1 MFLKTQQMKKLIFSS
16 IFALSITLYG
26 NAQCSTST
34 LQSAGCTCEDGTNN
48 CDLLP
53 DLNLS
58 WWALLNYLNGP
69 TEYSQTGNGSNNGR
83 LRISGSTPN
92 IGHGPLT
99 VLGTSQFVCGDDT
112 LSSYPGSVCP
122 DGNPPRQLIVQRVYQ
137 KNANG
142 TMTYYDRYAG
152 AMTYHPTHG
161 HNHVDDWVVFTLR
174 IEDPNDPNPLNWPI
188 VGNGAKLGFCLMDY
202 GTCSYYNNHCKD
214 DNTTYLQGTT
224 MNNSAFPNYGL
235 GGGSYNCSPVIQG
248 ITSGYTD
255 IYSKNL
261 DEMWID
267 IPPGTCNGDYWIV
280 GVVDPSDHF
289 LEENEGNNW
298 TAVPFTLTQQ
308 TNENFIASITAPQ
321 GLNVCV
327 GDSVL
332 LTATV
337 GALYNWSDGS
347 TTQSIYVTEP
357 GQYSVTV
364 TSNCGIS
371 ETQPVTITIS
381 EKPAQPSSSDQEICA
396 GEVLTL
402 TATGGEVHWFN
413 SNMAEVGVGNSIDVT
428 GVMGST
434 VFYAQD
440 HLSPDAVIENV
451 GKLDNAEGGFFST
464 ATASLVFHTYQTCV
478 LKSVKVYA
486 QSAGTFTVRLKN
498 NLGQLLNQKIVT
510 VAEGEH
516 RVYLNFDLPV
526 GNGFYLEASGAPMPP
541 MFRANEG
548 LNFPYVL
555 NDYVSIIA
563 PTSTYN
569 YFFDWEIL
577 TSGNFCP
584 SDLEEVNVTVNCFL
598 SLDEMNVDAYLTVF
612 PNPARSDVNV
622 SFTLIEASQV
632 HLTMTNLL
640 GAKVYEKTLVENT
653 TFDESIDLSNLQK
666 GVYLIN
672 LQVGSKTYTRKLV
685 IN

>member
-1 MFLKTQQMKKLIFSS
+1 MKRLLLGAAAVIMLP
-16 IFALSITLYG
+16 ILA

-34 LQSAGCTCEDGTNN
+34 NQSAGCTCEDGTNN

-53 DLNLS
+53 DLGLS

-69 TEYSQTGNGSNNGR
+69 TEYSQTGNGANNGR

-99 VLGTSQFVCGDDT
+99 VMGTSLYVCGDDT
-112 LSSYPGSVCP
+112 LTSYPGSICP
-122 DGNPPRQLIVQRVYQ
+122 DGNPPRQLIVQRIYQ

-161 HNHVDDWVVFTLR
+161 HNHVDDWVTFTLR

-248 ITSGYTD
+248 ISSGYTD

-261 DEMWID
+261 DQMWID

-280 GVVDPSDHF
+280 GLVDPSEHF
-289 LEENEGNNW
+289 LEEDETNNW

-308 TNENFIASITAPQ
+308 SSGNFQASISSPQ
-321 GLNVCV
+321 GLTVCQ
-327 GDSVL
+327 GDSIM
-332 LTATV
+332 LTATP
-337 GALYNWSDGS
+337 GLFYDWSNGS
-347 TTQSIYVTEP
+347 TAQSIYVKES
-357 GQYSVTV
+357 GQYYVTV
-364 TSNCGIS
+364 TSLCGTS
-371 ETQPVTITIS
+371 QTTPVTISVS
-381 EKPAQPSSSDQEICA
+381 EKPEQPTAADQEICA
-396 GEVLTL
+396 GQVLTL
-402 TATGGEVHWFN
+402 TATGSEVHWFDA
-413 SNMAEVGVGNSIDVT
+413 NMAEIGIGNSIDVT
-428 GVMGST
+428 GVMASSM
-434 VFYAQD
+434 FYAQD
-440 HLSPDAVIENV
+440 HLSPNAVIENV
-451 GKLDNAEGGFFST
+451 GKVDNAEGGFYST
-464 ATASLVFHTYQTCV
+464 ATASLVFNTFQACV

-486 QSAGTFTVRLKN
+486 QSAGTFTIRLKN
-498 NLGQLLNQKIVT
+498 NLGQLIDQKT
-510 VAEGEH
+510 VAVAAGEH
-516 RVYLNFDLPV
+516 RVYVNFDLPV
-526 GNGFYLEASGAPMPP
+526 GTGYYLEGSGSNMPP
-541 MFRANEG
+541 LFRANEG
-548 LNFPYVL
+548 LNFPYTLSNFVT
-555 NDYVSIIA
+555 IIA
-563 PTSTYN
+563 PTTAYN
-569 YFFDWEIL
+569 YFFDWEVL

-584 SDLEEVNVTVNCFL
+584 SDLEPVNVTVNCFL
-598 SLDEMNVDAYLTVF
+598 SLDDMDVDAYLNVY
-612 PNPARSDVNV
+612 PNPARTDVNV
-622 SFTLIEASQV
+622 SFTLIEASSANLV
-632 HLTMTNLL
+632 MTNLL
-640 GAKVYEKTLVENT
+640 GAEVYEKTLSENT
-653 TFDESIDLSNLQK
+653 TFHENIDLSNLQK
-666 GVYLIN
+666 GVYLIQ